1 MKGTDHFKK
10 TIQMYLEQRAAED
23 ELFAKN
29 YRNPAKNIDDCVTYI
44 LNYVQ
49 KSGCNGFSDGEIYGQ
64 AVHYYD
70 ENEIEVGKPLQCQI
84 AVNHVVEPTTS
95 REQRQ
100 SSLWLCRGAKEEGDS
115 QLTAEE
121 KAEARQRAIRQY
133 QDEELRKMQNRQR
146 ARVAKPQKP
155 QVEPSLF
162 DFEV

>member
-84 AVNHVVEPTTS
+84 AVNHVVE
-95 REQRQ
+95 
-100 SSLWLCRGAKEEGDS
+100 
-115 QLTAEE
+115 LTAEE
-121 KAEARQRAIRQY
+121 KRKHVKRQSANTKTRNCARCRTDREQGQPSQRLPKYNPPYSILKY
-133 QDEELRKMQNRQR
+133 ETEK
-146 ARVAKPQKP
+146 
-155 QVEPSLF
+155 QV
-162 DFEV
+162 